1 MNSIRKIILGTVQF
15 GLDYGINNKS
25 GKINSEDID
34 SILSLAYDSGIRCLD
49 TSYAYGES
57 ELAIGESLIKNPL
70 AFNVVSKC
78 PKTDFPVGVIFKES
92 LNRLKKDTLYG
103 YLVHNFDFYQSNP
116 HIWDSF
122 QTLKSQGK
130 ISKIGFSIYTVDQ
143 LQFLLDNNVQFDL
156 IQFPY
161 NIFDRQFDPY
171 LEKLKRNGVEIHTRS
186 VFLQGLFFK
195 EPNLLQGNLVEL
207 KSDLMALQLY
217 CQSRKIQV
225 HELALNYVVANP
237 NIDGVLIGVDNVTQL
252 KKNINAL
259 KLQIYSEDIEFVNSI
274 QINESSLLNPVNWKI
289 V

>member
-25 GKINSEDID
+25 GKVSSEEVD
-34 SILSLAYDSGIRCLD
+34 SILSLAYASGIRCLD

-57 ELAIGESLIKNPL
+57 EFSIGDSLIKNPL
-70 AFNVVSKC
+70 AFNIVSKC
-78 PKTDFPVGVIFKES
+78 PKTDSAIEILFAES
-92 LNRLKKDTLYG
+92 LIRLRKDKLYG

-116 HIWDSF
+116 KIWDAF
-122 QTLKSQGK
+122 KMLKSQGK

-217 CQSRKIQV
+217 CQSRKIQI

-237 NIDGVLIGVDNVTQL
+237 SIDGVLIGVDNVTQL

-259 KLQIYSEDIEFVNSI
+259 KLQIHPEDIEFVNSI